1 MSLCCKNLIWIT
13 IANNFYLH
21 CGGIEIPVPLLKER
35 GSDMDNEQYNKERY
49 NRKKQL
55 YRLVLGIQQLLNY
68 PIINLVWILFAI
80 AVICFL
86 RWEQFWV
93 SSFEIPDLLDRV
105 FNGCMKF
112 LEVFFT
118 MMCAVGIIQFVGY
131 ITAMKDEADLC
142 IVFSDKRNAK
152 SQPPI
157 LKWKKRDKKTG
168 VIKREFYT
176 TIPMEQWQERKEAIC
191 DRLDIHLIGDITY
204 GGKRKN
210 KGNYIYFESA
220 KGRKTMERGTLYD
233 DTF

>member
-1 MSLCCKNLIWIT
+1 
-13 IANNFYLH
+13 
-21 CGGIEIPVPLLKER
+21 
-35 GSDMDNEQYNKERY
+35 MDNEQYNKERY